1 MPLPHE
7 FDRVI
12 GKVTR
17 VTGDVNFIR
26 WSKDELIDYIN
37 EGQREYCEKTF
48 ILRSEGPLTT
58 RENTEIYTLPE
69 DCFNVD
75 RIERHDG
82 CVIQK
87 TTSRDIERQ
96 FGPRYR
102 ISRGSV
108 THYYQDL
115 DGQRQLRF
123 FPIPTDQVLSE
134 YLDFTGELGVVVAAD
149 SVDFEPIVVD
159 GVQIYDESDPL
170 YIANATPIEFDSEL
184 GVTVDSTLENE
195 DGEDTNTFNY
205 EEGAVTGV
213 LSTEGKFRVWYS
225 RYPRLGKLEI
235 DDDQAL
241 YNYAL
246 HKCYEKD
253 GPQQNLELSLLYENK
268 YQERVNR
275 EIGRVASGQNAAMS
289 VRGVYA

>member
-1 MPLPHE
+1 MALPHE
-7 FDRVI
+7 FDKVI

-26 WSKDELIDYIN
+26 WSKGELIDYID

-58 RENTEIYTLPE
+58 RENSEIYNLPE

-75 RIERHDG
+75 RLERHDG
-82 CVIQK
+82 CVIMK
-87 TTSRDIERQ
+87 TTSRDILRQ

-115 DGQRQLRF
+115 DGQKQLRF
-123 FPIPTDQVLSE
+123 FPIPVNQVLSD
-134 YLDFTGELGVVVAAD
+134 YTDFTGELGVVTG
-149 SVDFEPIVVD
+149 VDKVDLEPIIVD

-170 YIANATPIEFDSEL
+170 YIASATPQEFDSEF
-184 GVTVDSTLENE
+184 GVTIDSTLENE
-195 DGEDTNTFNY
+195 DGEDTNSFNY

-225 RYPRLGKLEI
+225 RYPREGKLEI
-235 DDDQAL
+235 DDDQSL
-241 YNYAL
+241 YNYVL

-253 GPQQNLELSLLYENK
+253 GPQQNLELSLLYESK

-275 EIGRVASGQNAAMS
+275 EIGRVASGQNATMS